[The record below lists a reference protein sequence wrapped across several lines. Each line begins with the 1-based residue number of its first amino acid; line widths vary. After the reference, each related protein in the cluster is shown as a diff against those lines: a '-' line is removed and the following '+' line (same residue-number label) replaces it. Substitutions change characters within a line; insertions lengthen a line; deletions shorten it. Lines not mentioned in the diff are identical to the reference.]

1 MKSLNIP
8 KSIKDMEQKT
18 PGPCNVTSKCH
29 DIPEGET
36 SPSPYK
42 SFHKVEERK
51 HFSTDFMRPALQTTK
66 PG

>member
-1 MKSLNIP
+1 
-8 KSIKDMEQKT
+8 MEQKA
-18 PGPCNVTSKCH
+18 PGPCNITSECY